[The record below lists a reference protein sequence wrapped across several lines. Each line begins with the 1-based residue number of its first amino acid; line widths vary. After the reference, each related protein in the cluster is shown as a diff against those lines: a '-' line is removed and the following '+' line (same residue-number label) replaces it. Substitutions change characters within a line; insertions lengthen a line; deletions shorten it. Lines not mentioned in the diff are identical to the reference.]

1 MNLNFVKIMDNVEN
15 LVNCSEGYVEY
26 GFIPD
31 ENVISVRVFEYDD
44 YAEYCD
50 DLEYY
55 NFALVFSEL
64 FEQIK
69 TQCRGLAENIKS
81 YTPTGVDKMCYGY
94 FNYLEILITPRD

>member
-1 MNLNFVKIMDNVEN
+1 MKNFVKIMENVEN
-15 LVNCSEGYVEY
+15 LVKGCEGYVEY

-31 ENVISVRVFEYDD
+31 ENVVSVRVFEYDD

-55 NFALVFSEL
+55 NFTLVFSEL

-69 TQCRGLAENIKS
+69 TQCNDLAENIKS
-81 YTPTGVDKMCYGY
+81 YVPTDADKMCYGY
-94 FNYLEILITPRD
+94 FNYREILITPRD